1 MSVTAPQSATVAS
14 VACSTT
20 VATLLAA
27 SGSRKGGTI
36 YNNAATD
43 LYVKFGSTASS
54 TDFTLKMGPGDYF
67 ELPAVST
74 YGGIVTGT
82 LASGTGNALVTS
94 W

>member
-1 MSVTAPQSATVAS
+1 MGVNSANTAVVAS

-27 SGSRKGGTI
+27 SVTRRMAMI

-43 LYVKFGSTASS
+43 LYVKFGATASS
-54 TDFTLKMGPGDYF
+54 TDFTVKLAAGDFY
-67 ELPAVST
+67 ELPVPMYAGV
-74 YGGIVTGT
+74 ITGT
-82 LASGTGNALVTS
+82 LASSTGNALVTS

>member
-1 MSVTAPQSATVAS
+1 MSATSSQSATVAQ

-27 SGSRKGGTI
+27 GGGRKMATI
-36 YNNAATD
+36 FNDAAAA

-54 TDFTLKMGPGDYF
+54 TDFTVKLAAGDFY
-67 ELPAVST
+67 ELPVPM
-74 YGGIVTGT
+74 YGGIITGT
-82 LASGTGNALVTS
+82 LASGTGNAYVTS

>member
-27 SGSRKGGTI
+27 SNGRKMATI

-43 LYVKFGSTASS
+43 LYVKFGATATSSDFTVKLAAGDYYEVPVPMYAGIITGILASS
-54 TDFTLKMGPGDYF
+54 
-67 ELPAVST
+67 
-74 YGGIVTGT
+74 
-82 LASGTGNALVTS
+82 TGNALVTS